1 MEEFKLQP
9 KKWILAGILL
19 CLVGLPALAQ
29 TPEQEVEAVIRSLF
43 DGMKQKNEEQV
54 AAAFS
59 SEGLMQTVQQKPE
72 GTTVGS
78 NSVADFVKRIA
89 NTPAGTVLDERI
101 LSLQNNR
108 QHRVGSQLAIAA
120 IYRFI
125 NFVVQLHV
133 ELQRF
138 STASGLLLKHE
149 DATKEVAHDRTELQ
163 QERVLACFINR
174 KVKI

>member
-1 MEEFKLQP
+1 MQP

-19 CLVGLPALAQ
+19 CLVGLPALAH

-43 DGMKQKNEEQV
+43 DGMKQKNAEQV

-101 LSLQNNR
+101 LSYQI
-108 QHRVGSQLAIAA
+108 QVDGSMASAWTPYKFYVNDTFSHCGVNSFQLVKLAEGWKIVY
-120 IYRFI
+120 IIDTR
-125 NFVVQLHV
+125 
-133 ELQRF
+133 R
-138 STASGLLLKHE
+138 
-149 DATKEVAHDRTELQ
+149 KEPC
-163 QERVLACFINR
+163 QE
-174 KVKI
+174 